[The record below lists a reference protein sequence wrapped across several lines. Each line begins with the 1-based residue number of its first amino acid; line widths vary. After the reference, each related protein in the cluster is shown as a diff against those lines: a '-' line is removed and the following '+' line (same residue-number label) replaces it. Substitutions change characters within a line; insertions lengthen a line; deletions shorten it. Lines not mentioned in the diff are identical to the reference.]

1 MSRRHRSRTSRQSLP
16 PSSPIASEAA
26 SSAPLKLVTADPEV
40 EIRYAE
46 TEDDVIAMHKFLLV
60 VASPSAV
67 DGINV
72 VKSLQELIRVSKEG
86 VALMAVSGGVLVAT
100 LGLMKVQWWYND
112 TFFMT
117 DRWHFCLPDFWH
129 GEADKKLMEEAKAIA
144 NQAGLRFV
152 DNGKLRDGHN
162 GVLRMTRRLYSPDQ
176 PA

>member
-1 MSRRHRSRTSRQSLP
+1 MPH
-16 PSSPIASEAA
+16 SSPIANEAA
-26 SSAPLKLVTADPEV
+26 SSEPLKLVAPDPEI
-40 EIRYAE
+40 EIRYAS
-46 TEDDVIAMHKFLLV
+46 TDDDVIAIHKFLLV

-86 VALMAVSGGVLVAT
+86 VALMAISGGVLVAT
-100 LGLMKVQWWYND
+100 LGLMKVEWWYND

-117 DRWHFCLPDFWH
+117 DRWHFCLPSFWH
-129 GEADKKLMEEAKAIA
+129 GPADKKLVDEAKTIA
-144 NQAGLRFV
+144 NLAGLRFV

-162 GVLRMTRRLYSPDQ
+162 GMLRMTRRLYSPEQ